1 MAKDTVYNA
10 AKSTLTGD
18 RVHVYASPAFAEND
32 PESFDFSDVDP
43 VAFGT
48 SCSIEISADTIDS
61 SNKMGGNWKNTRVG
75 QLGWTA
81 SIEALYSTDEQHLS
95 FDKLLAAAANREVI
109 GVAFGIVAKTE
120 EEFAQAKAAGF
131 HLDSTDPTLAKGR
144 AYITQIS
151 ANFGTGGEVAS
162 YSVQLTGDGRLIPG
176 GTAAP
181 AAATT
186 SES

>member
-1 MAKDTVYNA
+1 MADIVYNA

-18 RVHVYASPAFAEND
+18 RVHVYASPAFAENEPD
-32 PESFDFSDVDP
+32 TFDFTSVDP

-48 SCSIEISADTIDS
+48 SCSIEITADTIDS

-95 FDKLLAAAANREVI
+95 FDKLLAAAANREAI
-109 GVAFGIVAKTE
+109 GVAFGIVAKSE
-120 EEFAQAKAAGF
+120 AEFETARAAGF
-131 HLDSTDPTLAKGR
+131 RLDANDPTLAKGK

-176 GTAAP
+176 GKATP
-181 AAATT
+181 AAA
-186 SES
+186 SE